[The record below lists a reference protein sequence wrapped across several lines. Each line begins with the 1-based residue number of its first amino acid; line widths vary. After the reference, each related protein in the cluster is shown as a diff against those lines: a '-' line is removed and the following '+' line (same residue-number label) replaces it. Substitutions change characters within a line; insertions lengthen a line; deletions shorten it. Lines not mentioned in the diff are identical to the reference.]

1 MIKILFIIAFFAF
14 ILYLLREN
22 YKEKRGLSV
31 FSPYEKC
38 RLFKIIGKE
47 NWQYFIETEN
57 QHDYL
62 KEILSYQY
70 PEFEYNSDD
79 NLERLIYRLDQY
91 VNKGKIIKEEPYSG
105 KIGVDYRV
113 SNGLKDLREIL
124 NKEDYRDEI
133 RKNLDNAKKAN
144 EKTMEILNNI
154 KEKRKK
160 NCKSKNNK

>member
-1 MIKILFIIAFFAF
+1 MVF
-14 ILYLLREN
+14 ILYLLIEN
-22 YKEKRGLSV
+22 HKEKKGLSL
-31 FSPYEKC
+31 FSSYEKR

-79 NLERLIYRLDQY
+79 SLERLIYRLNQY

-113 SNGLKDLREIL
+113 SNGLKDLRDNL
-124 NKEDYRDEI
+124 NKEKFVCIEYFLKKEDYGSKTNKELQDVV
-133 RKNLDNAKKAN
+133 KK
-144 EKTMEILNNI
+144 L
-154 KEKRKK
+154 
-160 NCKSKNNK
+160 SSDQPL